1 VKDGFSTDHEALA
14 RHAADF
20 PGLAERAGSI
30 AGELNQTLDA
40 LGTPWGDDEVGQS
53 FSAVHS
59 GPSQQ
64 TRAGLAGTS
73 GHLDDMGTRLTTMA
87 AAYEN
92 VDTDAATRIG
102 KV

>member
-1 VKDGFSTDHEALA
+1 VNDGFSTDHEALA
-14 RHAADF
+14 RRAVDF
-20 PGLAERAGSI
+20 GGLAERAGTI
-30 AGELNQTLDA
+30 AGELDRTLDA
-40 LGTPWGDDEVGQS
+40 LGRPWGDDEVGQS

-64 TRAGLAGTS
+64 TRTGLAAAS

-87 AAYEN
+87 TVYKD
-92 VDTDAATRIG
+92 VDTDSADRID